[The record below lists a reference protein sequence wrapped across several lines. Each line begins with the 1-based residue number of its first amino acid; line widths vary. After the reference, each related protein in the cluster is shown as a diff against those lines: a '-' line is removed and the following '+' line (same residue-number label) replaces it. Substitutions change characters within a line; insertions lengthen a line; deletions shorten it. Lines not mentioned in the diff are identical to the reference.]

1 MDTALLKYQRILQDS
16 RGGERNSGG
25 IGLELGIIDDNEK
38 ITCASID
45 TNYIALGTDA
55 GAIYL
60 FNFSQNCNALK
71 AFKIYDEP
79 VNDIALDSSSSRGFI
94 TIAR

>member
-1 MDTALLKYQRILQDS
+1 MAADSEALLKYQRILQDNS
-16 RGGERNSGG
+16 RGGDDGFG
-25 IGLELGIIDDNEK
+25 LGIINDNEK

-60 FNFSQNCNALK
+60 FSFSQDCNALK
-71 AFKIYDEP
+71 SFKIYDEP